1 MPPAAATIYR
11 RLVSGTERDDP
22 GPQRRGGGLW
32 DAVDD
37 IEHVVGQ
44 TEPATLPDIPAVR
57 SAPPRDVSPDSDRD
71 GTPIPEPDVS
81 PRFTRARLLVGLAL
95 LVLAIAAIAALTV
108 TRSTG
113 PVTLPL
119 PSGMT
124 APGGAGVTP
133 GPGGGP
139 APSGPGVASP
149 NPPNSAGVPAG
160 PSASPPGTPPPS
172 TPAPEPVPLAARYAT
187 VGQNVLGLSG
197 YTGQVRISNPGSGV
211 VSGWQVVITL
221 PDGATVADTS
231 GAQARP
237 SQGTVTFTPTDAT
250 RDVNGGGTVEF
261 TFDVTGLLAGPPT
274 GCAID
279 GRPCD

>member
-1 MPPAAATIYR
+1 
-11 RLVSGTERDDP
+11 
-22 GPQRRGGGLW
+22 
-32 DAVDD
+32 VDD

-44 TEPATLPDIPAVR
+44 TEPATLPNIPPVR
-57 SAPPRDVSPDSDRD
+57 SAPPRDVSPEFDGD
-71 GTPIPEPDVS
+71 GTPAPDPDVS
-81 PRFTRARLLVGLAL
+81 PRFTRGRVLVGLAL
-95 LVLAIAAIAALTV
+95 LVVAVAAAAWLTA

-124 APGGAGVTP
+124 PPGGAGVTRE
-133 GPGGGP
+133 PGGGP
-139 APSGPGVASP
+139 APGGPGVATP
-149 NPPNSAGVPAG
+149 NPSNSPGASADASVG
-160 PSASPPGTPPPS
+160 PSASPTASPPP
-172 TPAPEPVPLAARYAT
+172 TPPAPEPAPLSARYAT

-197 YTGQVRISNPGSGV
+197 YTGQVRISNPGGAP

-231 GAQARP
+231 GARAQQR
-237 SQGTVTFTPTDAT
+237 QGTVTFTPTDGT
-250 RDVNGGGTVEF
+250 RDVDGGGTVEF